1 MKDIIKASQPG
12 KIEFWMDTF
21 TIEDYLEMVTL
32 EKIQNDQH
40 SQQTVIDL
48 TAALYKTMKLLDA
61 ALNVK
66 SIR

>member
-12 KIEFWMDTF
+12 KIEFWVDTY
-21 TIEDYLEMVTL
+21 TIDDFLKMITL

-66 SIR
+66 SMR